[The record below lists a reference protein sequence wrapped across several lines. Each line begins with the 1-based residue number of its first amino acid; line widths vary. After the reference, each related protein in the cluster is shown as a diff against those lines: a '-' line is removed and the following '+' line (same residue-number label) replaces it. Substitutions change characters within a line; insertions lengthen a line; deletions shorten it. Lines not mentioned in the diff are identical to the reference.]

1 MLFIRLERGKKKPI
15 FKIMAYAFD
24 SVRGHGFGHR
34 ASVVELIV
42 PMCCTKCEEKVRE
55 NMLELRGVQRVI
67 VDLQRQRVV
76 VMGYVDPLKALKAA
90 KKVKRDS
97 QLWTGAPYSSEFL
110 PSSFK
115 RDVDP
120 YLIDSAYR
128 TSRYEYDPSQVY
140 RPSRYQ
146 EFYDPSL
153 AYRTSRYEYDPSPIY
168 RTSRYEYNPS
178 SSLYG
183 PSAYRSSYYEYTPSY
198 GYPHIRRSPS
208 WPSMAYSDGYSPV
221 VGNPFYLKHIE
232 SDYY

>member
-1 MLFIRLERGKKKPI
+1 MSYG
-15 FKIMAYAFD
+15 FD
-24 SVRGHGFGHR
+24 SARGYGFGHR

-90 KKVKRDS
+90 KKVKKDS
-97 QLWTGAPYSSEFL
+97 HLWTGTPYSSEFL
-110 PSSFK
+110 PSSLK
-115 RDVDP
+115 GGVDP
-120 YLIDSAYR
+120 YVVDSAYR

-140 RPSRYQ
+140 RTSRYH
-146 EFYDPSL
+146 ESYDPSL
-153 AYRTSRYEYDPSPIY
+153 VYRTSRYEYDPSPVY

-183 PSAYRSSYYEYTPSY
+183 PSAYRSSYNQYTPSY
-198 GYPHIRRSPS
+198 GYPHIRRAPS

-221 VGNPFYLKHIE
+221 VSNPYYLKHIE
-232 SDYY
+232 SEYY